1 MISRYNTSGYWG
13 LQMPQGAPE
22 LPQGAPE
29 LPQGAPE
36 LPQGAPEL
44 PQGAPELPQ
53 GASLTKRRKALLKG
67 TIITTDLINYI
78 NKTE

>member
-13 LQMPQGAPE
+13 LQM
-22 LPQGAPE
+22 
-29 LPQGAPE
+29 
-36 LPQGAPEL
+36 PQGAPEL